1 MIRFDRVGLEY
12 EPGRYALDAVSFRI
26 EPGAFVFLTGHS
38 GAGKSSLLRLLARL
52 DRPTTGEITLGDIVY
67 SRLKPRREPTLR
79 RQMGIVFQDNRL
91 LDDRNVFE
99 NVALPLVIGGYRRG
113 EIVRRVGAAL
123 ERVGLEGA
131 AREPPRVLSGGE
143 RQRVGIARAV
153 VARPRLLLADEP
165 TGNLD
170 AAMSREIMTLFDD
183 FNAAGVTVLFATHD
197 TSLLDAFAHPRLVLA
212 GGRLDRRASDANRPE
227 PAPPRPA
234 AAPEKP
240 LGKPTGRRRV
250 R

>member
-26 EPGAFVFLTGHS
+26 EAGAFVFLTGHS

-52 DRPTTGEITLGDIVY
+52 DRPTDGEITLGDIVY
-67 SRLKPRREPTLR
+67 SRLTPRREPALR

-99 NVALPLVIGGYRRG
+99 NVALPLVIVGGYRRA
-113 EIVRRVGAAL
+113 EICRRVGAAL

-197 TSLLDAFAHPRLVLA
+197 TSLLDAFDHPRLVLS
-212 GGRLDRRASDANRPE
+212 GGRLDRRASDANR
-227 PAPPRPA
+227 APTRGGGASARPA
-234 AAPEKP
+234 AAS
-240 LGKPTGRRRV
+240 GGAGRTRA
-250 R
+250 